1 MAIGMAWVSLWNA
14 TSLCEGT
21 NEILSVCPKLAS
33 LNHCSAVIQFVVPGG
48 ADSSSGITCTITAH
62 QQLPVE
68 LDWVARWMVIKF
80 ICAGFHMGSTLR
92 WRMLCFF
99 FFARRLC
106 FTLSHLQV
114 FFFSKM
120 RILSSYPRLLHN
132 SANLW
137 FREKK
142 KAHHTCFPSKLDSN
156 NLLCGKWAWV
166 FHSVI
171 CMNLVLIKT
180 WESFSSAALW
190 RAILEE
196 SSSFFKRY

>member
-1 MAIGMAWVSLWNA
+1 MNAIHCLVLLGYCKNVAHLVITAIPKVIWVTNMAIGMAWVSLWNA

-106 FTLSHLQV
+106 FTLSHLKV
-114 FFFSKM
+114 FFSL
-120 RILSSYPRLLHN
+120 RCVSCHHIPGYYTTQPISDLG
-132 SANLW
+132 
-137 FREKK
+137 KK
-142 KAHHTCFPSKLDSN
+142 KKHTIPVF
-156 NLLCGKWAWV
+156 LLNWT
-166 FHSVI
+166 
-171 CMNLVLIKT
+171 LIIFCVGNGHEYFT
-180 WESFSSAALW
+180 V
-190 RAILEE
+190 
-196 SSSFFKRY
+196 